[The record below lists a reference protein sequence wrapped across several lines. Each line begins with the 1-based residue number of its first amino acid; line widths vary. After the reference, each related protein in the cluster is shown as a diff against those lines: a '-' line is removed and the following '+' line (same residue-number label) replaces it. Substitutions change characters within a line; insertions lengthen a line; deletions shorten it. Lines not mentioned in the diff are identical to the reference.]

1 MNPPASRLVATLRTF
16 QEQCGDE
23 VQAAVAFA
31 GYLVTQKDTLD
42 KTLLNGDGGPPDKES
57 ISLYLTMATQALD
70 EYTDSAIEEF
80 VPDFERE
87 LRSKQL
93 QELRERFDERSSEI

>member
-1 MNPPASRLVATLRTF
+1 
-16 QEQCGDE
+16 
-23 VQAAVAFA
+23 
-31 GYLVTQKDTLD
+31 
-42 KTLLNGDGGPPDKES
+42 
-57 ISLYLTMATQALD
+57 MATQALD